1 MPIMVA
7 HDSPVPLYVQIKEY
21 IRLNIQT
28 GQFLENT
35 RIPSERQLAEQF
47 NVSRLTV
54 SKAINELTQ
63 EGLLHSRVGKGTFV
77 SSVKIEQEL
86 RTLTSFTEEM
96 ARRGQRPSSRV
107 LYAAIEPATTET
119 ALALKA
125 ASGTKVVILRRVR
138 LADDQ
143 PVALETSAILSAVC
157 PDILDGHNFAT
168 ESLYSILR
176 EKYGVII
183 AYAQQTF
190 EARQPDADEIHALHL
205 DPHTPILGI
214 TRVTYNAQEQPIEF
228 VRSAYRGDR
237 YKFNAV
243 LRYGE

>member
-1 MPIMVA
+1 MPVA

-21 IRLNIQT
+21 IRLNIQSGT
-28 GQFLENT
+28 FLENT
-35 RIPSERQLAEQF
+35 RIPSERQLADQF

-96 ARRGQRPSSRV
+96 GRRGQRPSSRV
-107 LYAAIEPATTET
+107 LYASVDPANHET
-119 ALALKA
+119 AKALQITD
-125 ASGTKVVILRRVR
+125 GTKVVVLKRVR
-138 LADDQ
+138 MADEQ
-143 PVALETSAILSAVC
+143 PVALETSAILAAVC
-157 PDILDGHNFAT
+157 PDILQSHDFSRQ
-168 ESLYSILR
+168 SLYSVLR
-176 EKYGVII
+176 EEYGMAI
-183 AYAQQTF
+183 AFAQQTF
-190 EARQPDADEIHALHL
+190 EARQPTEDEVKALHL
-205 DPHTPILGI
+205 EAYTPILGI
-214 TRVTYNAQEQPIEF
+214 ARVTYNAQEQPIEF